1 MSRLLSSGTNETD
14 TISRKVLALS
24 LYLPDSLSI
33 SDSLCLSLPLSHAIN
48 SQANFISF
56 GQNMEEKFHQ
66 LFPSKEIETSG
77 RQPLLSSS
85 PPDSRHGCP

>member
-1 MSRLLSSGTNETD
+1 MSRLLSSGADETD
-14 TISRKVLALS
+14 TISRKVLITALS
-24 LYLPDSLSI
+24 LSAS
-33 SDSLCLSLPLSHAIN
+33 LSHASN